1 MKGIYLLLG
10 SNIGDSEK
18 VLSAAIELIELEIG
32 KVIDASSVYSTKAWG
47 VEDQPDFLNQVVEIE
62 SNLDPENLLV
72 KINEIEKKLGR
83 VRFQKWH
90 SRIID
95 IDILYFGAEIIDTP
109 NLVIP
114 HPENQNRNFV
124 LIPMAEIAPEL
135 IHPVLGISQKE
146 LLLKCADSLEVR
158 LMQSND

>member
-18 VLSAAIELIELEIG
+18 VLSAAIELIELEVG
-32 KVIDASSVYSTKAWG
+32 KVIDMSSVYSTKAWG

-62 SNLDPENLLV
+62 SNLDPENVLV

-124 LIPMAEIAPEL
+124 LTPIAEIAPEL

-146 LLLKCADSLEVR
+146 LLEKCADPLEVR
-158 LMQSND
+158 LMQSNS

>member
-146 LLLKCADSLEVR
+146 LLLKCADPLKVR

>member
-1 MKGIYLLLG
+1 MLG

-146 LLLKCADSLEVR
+146 LLLKCADPLEVR